1 MAKFG
6 TVQQIFRDGQY
17 NAIKLQD
24 GRTIRSKWTG
34 VKNIKKFDKV
44 SWITWGDWDDNE
56 WFSEIKVLETKKPQ
70 PKKEDTM
77 AGLEAIEKYKE
88 LKAELKATKEEL
100 LVSQIAA
107 VDHKEIL
114 DDLTKQ
120 YNDSLDYQAKMYNDQ
135 LKDKVNQFNDKINT
149 ANEDNRVLK
158 IDYNDA
164 MAKLKVAGDVDSKL
178 KTANEK
184 ERMVQ
189 AEITKKIGEIQ
200 KVTSNK
206 IRQADL
212 AVIAAKS
219 EKEKALNWTIWMA
232 MATIIASVFAIAAWQ

>member
-34 VKNIKKFDKV
+34 IKNIKKFDKI

-56 WFSEIKVLETKKPQ
+56 WFSEIKVLETNRPQ

-77 AGLEAIEKYKE
+77 AGIEAIEKYKE

-100 LVSQIAA
+100 LVSQIAV
-107 VDHKEIL
+107 VDHKEAL

-120 YNDSLDYQAKMYNDQ
+120 YNDHLDSQAKMYNDQ
-135 LKDKVNQFNDKINT
+135 LKDKVNQYNDRINT
-149 ANEDNRVLK
+149 ANENNRILK
-158 IDYNDA
+158 IDYDDVV
-164 MAKLKVAGDVDSKL
+164 AKLKIAGNADRKL
-178 KTANEK
+178 EIATEK
-184 ERMVQ
+184 ERKVQ
-189 AEITKKIGEIQ
+189 AEITHKISEVQ
-200 KVTSNK
+200 RVSNNK
-206 IRQADL
+206 IRQAEL
-212 AVIAAKS
+212 AVIAAKQAEGS
-219 EKEKALNWTIWMA
+219 AKTWTIWMTLTA
-232 MATIIASVFAIAAWQ
+232 MVAGIFAIAAYQ